1 MKAIASRALG
11 AIDGLQRTAFA
22 LASASVAVLL
32 GLMLLEVF
40 RRYVLGSPSIWSYEA
55 VGIVNGAVFVLA
67 AGYALQTGGHVAVDA
82 ATRFMPV
89 RLRDALVGIF
99 NVAGLAPV
107 LAYVAQ
113 AGFARTLT
121 AFARGEVD
129 DVSPW
134 RHVVWPHYGLF
145 SVGLALFALAALAA
159 GLRQLA
165 SARDG

>member
-1 MKAIASRALG
+1 MRAIASSALG
-11 AIDGLQRTAFA
+11 AIDGLQRAAFA
-22 LASASVAVLL
+22 LASASVALLL

-40 RRYVLGSPSIWSYEA
+40 RRYVLGSPSIWSYEV
-55 VGIVNGAVFVLA
+55 VGIANGAVFVLA

-82 ATRFMPV
+82 VTRFMPA
-89 RLRDALVGIF
+89 RLRALLAGAF
-99 NVAGLAPV
+99 NLLMFAPV

-113 AGFARTLT
+113 AGFVRTLT
-121 AFARGEVD
+121 AFTRGEVD

-145 SVGLALFALAALAA
+145 SVGLALFALAAFAA

-165 SARDG
+165 SSRDG